1 MGGLKGAAP
10 TLMRA
15 LLWPGLFTL
24 VGLAILV
31 ALGFWQLHRLAW
43 KEALIGEVSAR
54 ASAPAVAAPDEADW
68 SGLDSAGYEYRRVHV
83 AGTYDFANQALVFRA
98 LENPRGPYGGPGYLV
113 LTPLRLADGASII
126 VNRGFIPSEQRSAFS
141 AASTQAPRVANVTGL
156 MRASEPR
163 NWFTPAD
170 DPARGQWF
178 TRDPAAIAAAFKLE
192 RIAPF
197 TIDAEAGPDRDA
209 LPEGGETILTFPNNH
224 LAYALTWFG
233 MALALAGVF
242 AAYAWRKAEEVA
254 EERRL

>member
-1 MGGLKGAAP
+1 MGGLRGAAAL
-10 TLMRA
+10 TRA
-15 LLWPGLFTL
+15 LVWPGLFTL
-24 VGLAILV
+24 IGLAILI

-43 KEALIGEVSAR
+43 KEALIAEVSAR
-54 ASAPAVAAPDEADW
+54 ADAPPVAAPDEADW
-68 SGLDSAGYEYRRVHV
+68 TGLDPARYEYRRVRV

-98 LENPRGPYGGPGYLV
+98 LENPRGRYGGPGYLV
-113 LTPLRLADGASII
+113 LTPLRLADGAAII

-141 AASTQAPRVANVTGL
+141 AAPKQEPRIANVTGL

-170 DPARGQWF
+170 DPAQGEWF

-192 RIAPF
+192 RVAPF
-197 TIDAEAGPDRDA
+197 TIDADVGPDRNA
-209 LPEGGETILTFPNNH
+209 LPEGGETILAFPNNH

-233 MALALAGVF
+233 IALALAGVF
-242 AAYAWRKAEEVA
+242 GAFAWRKGQEIA